1 MARQAT
7 EIQSILFSKS
17 KWTVASAKKW
27 LRDNGKKIS
36 KTDSTDKYYRFRQR
50 PPTAFKKGSFRTIS
64 LGSFSS
70 GIRAVIGHPIK
81 RNPKVTVSGKRKRSW
96 TPSLLVDIAIP
107 LFIDLEDGRQY
118 KFPRSGKFSLAATKN
133 GRELWIMSKRGS
145 KKVETE
151 DEKAEKLYETFTG
164 FEHDPVGDLIQLG
177 RKTLKRVS
185 RCMSITYRSDKFS
198 KSGNYSNYVHA
209 FEKYPAVSVDNEKT
223 PSVVVLR
230 GGDIRIR
237 QEGIMG

>member
-1 MARQAT
+1 MAQST
-7 EIQSILFSKS
+7 EIQSLLFLKS

-27 LRDNGKKIS
+27 LRDNKKLIP
-36 KTDSTDKYYRFRQR
+36 KVDSTDEYYRFRQR
-50 PPTAFKKGSFRTIS
+50 SPSAFKPESFRTIS
-64 LGSFSS
+64 LGSSS
-70 GIRAVIGHPIK
+70 KGIRAVVARPK
-81 RNPKVTVSGKRKRSW
+81 KQRNPKRTSKRKRSW

-107 LFIDLEDGRQY
+107 LVVDLEDGRQY
-118 KFPRSGKFSLAATKN
+118 KFPLSGNFSLAATKN
-133 GRELWIMSKRGS
+133 GRELWIISKRGA

-151 DEKAEKLYETFTG
+151 DEKAERLYETFTG

-177 RKTLKRVS
+177 RKTLRRIS

-198 KSGNYSNYVHA
+198 KSGNYTDYIHA
-209 FEKYPAVSVDNEKT
+209 FNVYPAVSVDNEKT

-237 QEGIMG
+237 QEGITG